1 MSFHAREGER
11 PFDLESKAIKQ
22 LAKSVIPAAVYRPV
36 LKWLRTPRRV
46 RWGSLRSTQ
55 PVSRIFGAD
64 RGLPLCRYY
73 IEHFLHDNARDIQ
86 GEVLEIAE
94 DTYTRRFGGERVVR
108 SHVLHALDDNPAATL
123 IADLTT
129 GESVPTATFDCIIL
143 TQTLP
148 FIYDVRAALS
158 HLERSLK
165 PGGVL
170 LATFP
175 GISQISRYDMDRWGD
190 FWRFTSASARRLF
203 EEFWR
208 AKEISLEV
216 HGNVLVATAYL
227 QGIASEELREDELHY
242 KDQDYPLL
250 ITVRARKA
258 LST

>member
-1 MSFHAREGER
+1 MPCEAGRTFDPGYR
-11 PFDLESKAIKQ
+11 PIKQ

-36 LKWLRTPRRV
+36 MRWLRAPRRV

-73 IEHFLHDNARDIQ
+73 IERFLQENARDIQ
-86 GEVLEIAE
+86 GHVLEIAE
-94 DTYTRRFGGERVVR
+94 DTYTRRFGGERVR
-108 SHVLHALDDNPAATL
+108 ISDVLHAAEGNPAATL
-123 IADLTT
+123 VGDLTT
-129 GESVPTATFDCIIL
+129 GKGIPVDAFDCIIL
-143 TQTLP
+143 SQTLP
-148 FIYDVRAALS
+148 FIYDVRAALGN
-158 HLERSLK
+158 LERSLK

-203 EEFWR
+203 EEFWP
-208 AKEISLEV
+208 AENVSMEV

-227 QGIASEELREDELHY
+227 QGIASDELREDELQY
-242 KDQDYPLL
+242 KDEDYPLL
-250 ITVRARKA
+250 ITVRAWK
-258 LST
+258 

>member
-1 MSFHAREGER
+1 MPPEDGRT
-11 PFDLESKAIKQ
+11 FDRGYKPIKQ

-36 LKWLRTPRRV
+36 MRWLRAPRRV

-73 IEHFLHDNARDIQ
+73 IECFLRENARDIH
-86 GEVLEIAE
+86 GRVLEIAE
-94 DTYTRRFGGERVVR
+94 DTYTRRFGGERVHV
-108 SHVLHALDDNPAATL
+108 SDVLHAVEGNAAATL
-123 IADLTT
+123 IGDLTT
-129 GESVPTATFDCIIL
+129 EEGIPTDAFDCIIL

-148 FIYDVRAALS
+148 FIYDVRAALRT
-158 HLERSLK
+158 LERGLK

-203 EEFWR
+203 EEFWP
-208 AKEISLEV
+208 AENVSIEV

-227 QGIASEELREDELHY
+227 QGIAAEELREDELHY

-250 ITVRARKA
+250 ITVRAQR
-258 LST
+258 

>member
-1 MSFHAREGER
+1 MPCEAGRTFDPGYR
-11 PFDLESKAIKQ
+11 PIKQ

-36 LKWLRTPRRV
+36 MRWLRSPRRV

-73 IEHFLHDNARDIQ
+73 IERFLQENARDIQ
-86 GEVLEIAE
+86 GHVLEIAE
-94 DTYTRRFGGERVVR
+94 DTYTRRFGGERVR
-108 SHVLHALDDNPAATL
+108 ISDVLHAAEGNPAATL
-123 IADLTT
+123 VGDLTT
-129 GESVPTATFDCIIL
+129 GKGIPVDAFDCIIL
-143 TQTLP
+143 SQTLP
-148 FIYDVRAALS
+148 FIYDVRAALGN
-158 HLERSLK
+158 LERSLK

-203 EEFWR
+203 EEFWP
-208 AKEISLEV
+208 AENVSMEV

-227 QGIASEELREDELHY
+227 QGIASDELREDELQY
-242 KDQDYPLL
+242 KDEDYPLL
-250 ITVRARKA
+250 ITVRAWK
-258 LST
+258 

>member
-1 MSFHAREGER
+1 
-11 PFDLESKAIKQ
+11 
-22 LAKSVIPAAVYRPV
+22 
-36 LKWLRTPRRV
+36 V

-73 IEHFLHDNARDIQ
+73 IDRFLQENAQDIQ
-86 GEVLEIAE
+86 GRVLEIAE
-94 DTYTRRFGGERVVR
+94 DTYTRRFGGERVR
-108 SHVLHALDDNPAATL
+108 ASDVLHAAEGNAAATL
-123 IADLTT
+123 VGDLTAAD
-129 GESVPTATFDCIIL
+129 GLPADAFDCIIL

-148 FIYDVRAALS
+148 FIYDVRAALRT
-158 HLERSLK
+158 LERSLK

-203 EEFWR
+203 EEFWP
-208 AKEISLEV
+208 AENVSINV

-227 QGIASEELREDELHY
+227 QGIASDELREDELHY
-242 KDQDYPLL
+242 TDQDYPLL
-250 ITVRARKA
+250 ITVRAQR
-258 LST
+258 

>member
-1 MSFHAREGER
+1 
-11 PFDLESKAIKQ
+11 LETKPIKQ

-36 LKWLRTPRRV
+36 LNWLRAPRRV

-73 IEHFLHDNARDIQ
+73 IERFLLENASDIR
-86 GEVLEIAE
+86 GRVLEIAE
-94 DTYTRRFGGERVVR
+94 NTYTRRFGGERVVQ
-108 SHVLHALDDNPAATL
+108 SDVLHAVDGNPAATL
-123 IADLTT
+123 VGDLAT
-129 GESVPTATFDCIIL
+129 GEGVPTGVFDCIIL

-148 FIYDVRAALS
+148 FIYDVRAALRN
-158 HLERSLK
+158 LERSLA

-208 AKEISLEV
+208 PENVSLDT

-227 QGIASEELREDELHY
+227 QGIAADELREDELHY

-250 ITVRARKA
+250 ITVRAQRERR
-258 LST
+258 SP